1 MFKAHGI
8 SANVACRAAGSLL
21 AWGSAVGCSA
31 PPNDY
36 VPEDMPIVESRPG
49 LVQNGGSADE
59 WLSEHQACTRYRDAL
74 TQRSAELGCSL
85 AWPRCPELVRP
96 AASLACVVYSA
107 PSVLMCER
115 YFELANACTQVQ
127 PGSCLLTAVIDYHD
141 PSCDRSNAPTPPS
154 DGGQPVLPDAG
165 AAPDSSAEE
174 AGVDWMPDAGS
185 SNASDGGGGDGG
197 DAVDEGL
204 KGGAQPTLD
213 AGAAPGLDADMY
225 SREGDAGFDAGVP
238 NAL

>member
-8 SANVACRAAGSLL
+8 SANAACRAAGWLL

-59 WLSEHQACTRYRDAL
+59 WLSEHEACTRYRDAL
-74 TQRSAELGCSL
+74 TQRSTELDCSL

-115 YFELANACTQVQ
+115 YFELASACTQVQ

-141 PSCDRSNAPTPPS
+141 PSCDPSSVPTSPS
-154 DGGQPVLPDAG
+154 DGGQAGLLDAG
-165 AAPDSSAEE
+165 AAFDSSTEE
-174 AGVDWMPDAGS
+174 AGTDWMPDAGS
-185 SNASDGGGGDGG
+185 SNTGEGGGGDGG
-197 DAVDEGL
+197 DAAEEGSDA
-204 KGGAQPTLD
+204 GAEPTLD
-213 AGAAPGLDADMY
+213 AGAASGLDADIH
-225 SREGDAGFDAGVP
+225 SREGGTGFDAGVP
-238 NAL
+238 NEL